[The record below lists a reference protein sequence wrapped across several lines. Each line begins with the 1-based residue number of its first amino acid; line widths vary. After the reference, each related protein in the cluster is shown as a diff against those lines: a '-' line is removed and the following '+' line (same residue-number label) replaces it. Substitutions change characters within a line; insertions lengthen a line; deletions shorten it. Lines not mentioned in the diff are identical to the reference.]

1 MYLHSLDLSSSSL
14 FMALGRSRLV
24 HADEEALV
32 ARLASST
39 LPVATALSS
48 PATANIA
55 EVNTAR
61 LASHVVAATSM
72 LDSALTAGAHLPV
85 DGSGEMAASEAA
97 TLLAASATVQSFTWY
112 LMFSGVL

>member
-14 FMALGRSRLV
+14 LMALGRSRLV

-39 LPVATALSS
+39 LPVAIALSS
-48 PATANIA
+48 PAIANIA

-72 LDSALTAGAHLPV
+72 LDSALTAGAHLPHV
-85 DGSGEMAASEAA
+85 FRGLDELGRAFHAPILQA
-97 TLLAASATVQSFTWY
+97 
-112 LMFSGVL
+112 